1 MLHPASDRLEAYVED
16 SLDGSDRA
24 VLESHLVSCIRCQS
38 EVDELRALFAALGA
52 LPRLAPTPGFADRI
66 MAGVQIR
73 QPWTL
78 RVAAWLRRW
87 VPSGTTGW
95 ALVTAILSLPVL
107 GAGGVTAWLLSQPRF
122 TMHGLWMLVR
132 DRTADAA
139 MSLAARAGTAVIESN
154 IALRLWE
161 WASALPAGFGLG
173 ELGAAAA
180 LVATVTAGSA
190 WILYQNLF
198 RSSTREKTYGT
209 YCF

>member
-24 VLESHLVSCIRCQS
+24 VLESHLISCARCQS
-38 EVDELRALFAALGA
+38 EVDELRALFTTLAA
-52 LPRLAPTPGFADRI
+52 LPRLVPTPGFADRV
-66 MAGVQIR
+66 MAGVRIQ
-73 QPWTL
+73 QPWAL

-107 GAGGVTAWLLSQPRF
+107 LAGGATAWLLSQPRF
-122 TMHGLWMLVR
+122 TVHGLWLMVR
-132 DRTADAA
+132 DRTVDAA
-139 MSLAARAGTAVIESN
+139 LSLAGRAATAAIESN
-154 IALRLWE
+154 IALRFWE
-161 WASALPAGFGLG
+161 WVTALPAGFGAG

-180 LVATVTAGSA
+180 LLATVTAGSG